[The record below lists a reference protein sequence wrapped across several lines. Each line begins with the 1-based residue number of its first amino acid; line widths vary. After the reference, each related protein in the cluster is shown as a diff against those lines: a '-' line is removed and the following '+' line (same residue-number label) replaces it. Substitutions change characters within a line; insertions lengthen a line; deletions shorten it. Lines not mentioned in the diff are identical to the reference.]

1 MPYARDPLS
10 VRYDGTVRQ
19 SVMRAIRAS
28 RNGRGVQVYVAST
41 RYEHGNP
48 DAGGRTAHERA
59 FTRSAYYLV
68 WRAPINAG
76 RIPDWSLKV
85 TWGPDSELRP
95 SSQGRMARPVRLRVF
110 PRRGPRG
117 GREHGYAL
125 PASRQWAGN
134 PDLQSGGIGSGKE
147 RFPSGV

>member
-1 MPYARDPLS
+1 MPYQRDPLS
-10 VRYDGTVRQ
+10 IRYDGTVRQ
-19 SVMRAIRAS
+19 TMMRAIRAS
-28 RNGRGVQVYVAST
+28 RNGRGVQAYIASA
-41 RYEHGNP
+41 RAELRNP

-76 RIPDWSLKV
+76 RIPDWSLKL
-85 TWGPDSELRP
+85 TWGDDSELQA

-125 PASRQWAGN
+125 PRARQWAGN
-134 PDLQSGGIGSGKE
+134 PDLQSGGRGSGKE
-147 RFPSGV
+147 RF